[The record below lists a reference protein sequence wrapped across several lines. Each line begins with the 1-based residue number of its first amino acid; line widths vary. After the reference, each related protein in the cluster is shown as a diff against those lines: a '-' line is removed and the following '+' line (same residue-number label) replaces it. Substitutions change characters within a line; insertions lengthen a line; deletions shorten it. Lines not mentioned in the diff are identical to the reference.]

1 MKNSDNDP
9 LGKILKSRYFI
20 LVIHRQEHV
29 VFNKKKTTEILNC
42 IFDNI
47 PKNLKCVFITHKTTS
62 SFLNSSYF
70 RKRNF
75 PRNKVISSP
84 RLPYSRFIGLLKN
97 SEFLVTDGGSNQE
110 EAYYLGKP
118 CLILRNTTERIEGLG
133 KNALLAYG
141 NVTIVTDFL
150 KGWNKYKKR
159 RVYISRVPSK
169 IIADFLFKKNK
180 I

>member
-1 MKNSDNDP
+1 M
-9 LGKILKSRYFI
+9 
-20 LVIHRQEHV
+20 
-29 VFNKKKTTEILNC
+29 
-42 IFDNI
+42 
-47 PKNLKCVFITHKTTS
+47 
-62 SFLNSSYF
+62 
-70 RKRNF
+70 
-75 PRNKVISSP
+75 
-84 RLPYSRFIGLLKN
+84 
-97 SEFLVTDGGSNQE
+97 TDGGSNQE